1 MWVLVVEDDSLIN
14 LMATD
19 ELQKAGYEVISAFN
33 ADEAIEILENRGDI
47 RLIFT
52 DIDMPGSMDGLK
64 LAAAVRHRWPPVR
77 IIITSGK
84 HLPAELPDG
93 AIFIPKPYTAAKVIE
108 TMARFA

>member
-1 MWVLVVEDDSLIN
+1 MLVLVVEDDSLIN

-19 ELQKAGYEVISAFN
+19 ELKRAGYEVVSAFN
-33 ADEAIEILENRGDI
+33 ADQAIEILESRSDV

-77 IIITSGK
+77 IVITSGK
-84 HLPAELPDG
+84 HLPSELPEG
-93 AIFIPKPYTAAKVIE
+93 AVFIPKPYSSAKIIE
-108 TMARFA
+108 TIVRLV

>member
-19 ELQKAGYEVISAFN
+19 ELKTAGYEVISAFN

-64 LAAAVRHRWPPVR
+64 LAAAVRHRWPPVQ
-77 IIITSGK
+77 IVVTSGK
-84 HLPAELPDG
+84 QSPSELPQG
-93 AIFIPKPYTAAKVIE
+93 TVFIPKPYTSAKITE
-108 TMARFA
+108 TVARLI

>member
-19 ELQKAGYEVISAFN
+19 ELKTAGYDVISAFN

-47 RLIFT
+47 KLIFT

-64 LAAAVRHRWPPVR
+64 LAAAVRYRWPPVR
-77 IIITSGK
+77 IVITSGK
-84 HLPAELPDG
+84 HLPSELPEG
-93 AIFIPKPYTAAKVIE
+93 AVFIPKPFSSAKIVE
-108 TMARFA
+108 TIARLV

>member
-1 MWVLVVEDDSLIN
+1 MRVLVVEDDSLIN

-19 ELQKAGYEVISAFN
+19 ELKAAGYEVMSAFN
-33 ADEAIEILENRGDI
+33 ADEAIEILESRSDI

-77 IIITSGK
+77 IVITSGMWS
-84 HLPAELPDG
+84 PSELPEG
-93 AIFIPKPYTAAKVIE
+93 AVFIRRPYNAAKIVE
-108 TMARFA
+108 TVARLV